1 MLFTLGLD
9 ILQIRKKVSHM
20 LSLIIIAKI
29 KIDLYDS
36 LPLENALTLH
46 NVIIHI
52 KSVVN
57 HYRYNIFLET
67 FSHQLLKNNH
77 NK

>member
-1 MLFTLGLD
+1 M
-9 ILQIRKKVSHM
+9 
-20 LSLIIIAKI
+20 AKI

-36 LPLENALTLH
+36 LSLENALTLH

-67 FSHQLLKNNH
+67 FSHQLLKTNH